1 MFARGED
8 RLHARLREALR
19 QPVRTAA
26 VTPEPAVTELPDLSR
41 LGGRWFESP
50 LGPGYVIESTYDGG
64 HCHGRVPLYRAL
76 ELRLEHLAAQ
86 AREPRLAGLDP
97 AALVY
102 VDTETTGLGGAGA
115 MVFLCGVAQFEGGTL
130 RLRQFLLPGPAY
142 EGGLLGGVGEVLAAA
157 GALVSYNG
165 KSFDVP
171 ALETRYVL
179 SRVRP
184 RLRELPHLDLLHPNR
199 RLFRGAFGSHRL
211 AEVERELLGFE
222 REEDCPS
229 AEVPLRYRWFA
240 RTGDPTHILPV
251 LRHNAWDVLSL
262 VALAA
267 HLAATCDD
275 PGQPLQAARAA
286 AYAGDWAAAARQ
298 YEAALAQGLPRAQ
311 RLEALEGAARAHRRA
326 GDATA
331 AAACWEALLR
341 EPRAR
346 RVAPYIELARI
357 RERAFGD
364 PAGALALVR
373 EAITLVERGI
383 LRPGSGGLSLEAL
396 RRRERRLAGRCG

>member
-1 MFARGED
+1 MFAPGQDGLR
-8 RLHARLREALR
+8 ARLREALR
-19 QPVRTAA
+19 QPVRAA
-26 VTPEPAVTELPDLSR
+26 AEPAERAVTELPDLSR
-41 LGGRWFESP
+41 LGGHWFESP
-50 LGPGYVIESTYDGG
+50 LGPGYVIESVYDGG
-64 HCHGRVPLYRAL
+64 HCHGSVPLYRAL
-76 ELRLEHLAAQ
+76 GLRLELLAAQ

-97 AALVY
+97 TALVY

-115 MVFLCGVAQFEGGTL
+115 MVFLCGVAQFEGGAL

-142 EGGLLGGVGEVLAAA
+142 EGGLLGGIGEVFAAA

-165 KSFDVP
+165 KSFDLP

-199 RLFRGAFGSHRL
+199 RLFRGAFASHRL

-286 AYAGDWAAAARQ
+286 AYAGDWAAAARR
-298 YEAALAQGLPRAQ
+298 YEEALARGLPRAQ
-311 RLEALEGAARAHRRA
+311 RLEALEGAARAHRKA
-326 GDATA
+326 GDPA
-331 AAACWEALLR
+331 AAATCWEALLR

-346 RVAPYIELARI
+346 RVAPYVELARI
-357 RERAFGD
+357 RERELGD

-373 EAITLVERGI
+373 EAIALVERGI
-383 LRPGSGGLSLEAL
+383 LRPGSGDRSLEAL
-396 RRRERRLAGRCG
+396 RRRERRLARRCG